1 MAAVSKAVRRVY
13 DALCALIG
21 AGDNPSA
28 RELATATGLAASTVN
43 THLKALRTAGW
54 VAWTEGTTRSLRI
67 VGGPG
72 IADPALV
79 AMAEPSL
86 HSRAGYGAI
95 DLSEHAVAAGPPI
108 PTAAINDALY
118 QSRRQPLEGTIFTI
132 RAQGDSMIG
141 KAIIDGDTLVVR
153 AQSYARHGDLVVAI
167 LPDGT
172 DLHGATVK
180 IYDENS
186 GDRPRLLAANPAY
199 GPIES
204 DELRVVGKVIEV
216 WRKIA
221 A

>member
-28 RELATATGLAASTVN
+28 RELATATGLAPSTVN
-43 THLKALRTAGW
+43 THLKSLRAAGW
-54 VAWTEGTTRSLRI
+54 VAWNEGTTRSLRI

-72 IADPALV
+72 LADPALV
-79 AMAEPSL
+79 ALATPEL
-86 HSRAGYGAI
+86 LTRAGPGHL

-132 RAQGDSMIG
+132 RAQGDSMVG

-153 AQSYARHGDLVVAI
+153 AQSYARNGDLVVAV

-180 IYDENS
+180 IYDTS
-186 GDRPRLLAANPAY
+186 QGRVRLLAANPAY
-199 GPIES
+199 APIES

>member
-13 DALCALIG
+13 DNLCALIG

-28 RELATATGLAASTVN
+28 RELAAASGLAPSTVS
-43 THLKALRTAGW
+43 THLKSLRAVGW
-54 VAWTEGTTRSLRI
+54 VTWNEGTTRSLRI
-67 VGGPG
+67 AGGPG
-72 IADPALV
+72 LADPALV
-79 AMAEPSL
+79 ALAGPSPG
-86 HSRAGYGAI
+86 SRAGLGAL

-108 PTAAINDALY
+108 PTAAIADALY

-141 KAIIDGDTLVVR
+141 KAILDGDTLVVR
-153 AQSYARHGDLVVAI
+153 AQRYASHGDLVVAV

-172 DLHGATVK
+172 DLEGATVK
-180 IYDENS
+180 VYDKP
-186 GDRPRLLAANPAY
+186 GGARPRLLAANPAY